1 MGLSASAGRGA
12 AATPADAYLSW
23 ALATDFRFVLTD
35 PGARTTPQFI
45 GLLVEWN
52 GIDAAVRARKLL
64 EKSTQL
70 ADVHVA
76 DVYTGGQQG
85 RPQTFWTLSMPPGL
99 VGVFIDAL
107 AQEARR
113 IELAGSAGQAA
124 FPTPSRL
131 PPPCDEPVLF
141 GLLDDGCAF
150 ANPRVREATKTRI
163 RRLWNQDS
171 DSVGDPMLT
180 PPFNFGYGGQLFD
193 TELDAL
199 LVAAQQRAE
208 QAYRDARLHGLRRA
222 AVHGVHVLDLLA
234 GGLESPIVFV
244 QFPRLA
250 VEDPTGLWLDK
261 YALDGLHYILLAAG
275 PKTERIVVNLS
286 WGPQTGPHDGTSFLE
301 QAIDALVQSQPTH
314 RKLIVTLPAGNTFG
328 AQAHAQV
335 DCAGGG
341 SVQWLLP
348 PDGRMSAFVEVWWP
362 QGVASL
368 PTNLTVHP
376 PRGTAVPVVPGRQP
390 FPGWSV
396 DLQFVGASPRALL
409 SVNPTAGNPTAVAG
423 PCGPWTF
430 VFGPTA
436 GAPPVPI
443 HLYLAR
449 ANHNMGARRLALPS
463 RFTDAAYEAGRFVAP
478 ASRYAEAAG
487 SAVRRA
493 GSLNGIA
500 TGASTLV
507 VGGYRLADKMPA
519 PYSSSGASRGPRMQ
533 PDHACASDLSAAVP
547 GLRAAGVRAGTVVRL
562 VGTSSAAPQ
571 LGRILAQGSAAP
583 QMDPP
588 PPPSPPVRMGQGR
601 LKPDP
606 RFDRRK

>member
-1 MGLSASAGRGA
+1 VGVSASAGRGA
-12 AATPADAYLSW
+12 ATAPLDAYLSW

-35 PGARTTPQFI
+35 PSRRLSPAVV

-52 GIDAAVRARKLL
+52 GTDAALRARKLI
-64 EKSTQL
+64 ERSTEL
-70 ADVHVA
+70 AEVKVA
-76 DVYTGGQQG
+76 DVYTGGRQG
-85 RPQTFWTLSMPPGL
+85 RPQTFWTLSMPPDR
-99 VGVFIDAL
+99 VRVFIDAL

-113 IELAGSAGQAA
+113 IELAGSASQTA

-150 ANPRVREATKTRI
+150 ANPRFQQVAKTRI

-180 PPFNFGYGGQLFD
+180 PPLNFGYGAQLFD
-193 TELDAL
+193 TDLDAL

-222 AVHGVHVLDLLA
+222 AVHGAHVLDLQA
-234 GGLESPIVFV
+234 GNLEGPIVFV
-244 QFPRLA
+244 QFPHLA

-275 PKTERIVVNLS
+275 PNTQRIVVNLS

-301 QAIDALVQSQPTH
+301 QAIDALVQSQPAH

-362 QGVASL
+362 QGLTPAQTS
-368 PTNLTVHP
+368 LTVHP
-376 PRGTAVPVVPGRQP
+376 PRATPVLVVPGRQD

-396 DLQFVGASPRALL
+396 DLQAVGASPRALL
-409 SVNPTAGNPTAVAG
+409 SVNPTAGGAVAAG
-423 PCGPWTF
+423 PCGPWMF
-430 VFGPTA
+430 MFGPTA
-436 GAPPVPI
+436 ASPVPI

-449 ANHNMGARRLALPS
+449 ANHNMGARRLGLPS
-463 RFTDAAYEAGRFVAP
+463 RFTDAAYEASRFVAP
-478 ASRYAEAAG
+478 AWRYVDAVG

-571 LGRILAQGSAAP
+571 LGRILSQGSTAP
-583 QMDPP
+583 QLDPP